1 MKLRLS
7 RLGLLV
13 ALLLLAAAEAL
24 AQEAVLA
31 PPDNLV
37 LDNVPAI
44 PASLAETAG
53 RYAENRSAF
62 PSDWHPQRREML
74 IGTRFGN
81 TYQTHLVKMPGGAR
95 QQLTFFT
102 EPVYGGSFH
111 PRGGD
116 YFVFSRDGGGGE

>member
-62 PSDWHPQRREML
+62 PQT
-74 IGTRFGN
+74 GTRSA
-81 TYQTHLVKMPGGAR
+81 AR
-95 QQLTFFT
+95 C
-102 EPVYGGSFH
+102 
-111 PRGGD
+111 
-116 YFVFSRDGGGGE
+116 